1 MTQPLTLASIRTT
14 FEKAFAA
21 LAAFAI
27 IALIF
32 AGTFAM
38 CAPTTTLV

>member
-1 MTQPLTLASIRTT
+1 MTDLTFTSIRTS
-14 FEKAFAA
+14 FEKAFAG

-38 CAPTTTLV
+38 CAPDVTLV

>member
-1 MTQPLTLASIRTT
+1 MTTYLTFAAIRAT
-14 FEKAFAA
+14 FEKAFAG
-21 LAAFAI
+21 LAAIAI

-38 CAPTTTLV
+38 CAPDVTLV

>member
-1 MTQPLTLASIRTT
+1 MTTCLASIRTT
-14 FEKAFAA
+14 FEKAFAG
-21 LAAFAI
+21 LAALAI

-38 CAPTTTLV
+38 CAPDVTLV

>member
-1 MTQPLTLASIRTT
+1 MTRPLTLASIRIL

-21 LAAFAI
+21 LAACAI

-38 CAPTTTLV
+38 CAPDITLV